1 LTFDAPANGMATL
14 PAQTLFCVTKYLI
27 HVNGKI
33 SHRVAEP
40 RSPWRDHI
48 MCISLNMGMIQLH
61 EVLNLG
67 YGVKTP
73 CTNCEKTSSPM
84 GRYLNNFLSLIS
96 SSSDPQPKRV
106 SKKVSEHTYIPV
118 VPMERWS
125 RSHLAIRLRLRVG
138 GKIDTCFRRSDGGRQ
153 I

>member
-1 LTFDAPANGMATL
+1 MTFDAAANGMATL
-14 PAQTLFCVTKYLI
+14 PTQTLFCVTKYLI

-40 RSPWRDHI
+40 QSPWRDHI
-48 MCISLNMGMIQLH
+48 MCILLNMGMIQLH

-73 CTNCEKTSSPM
+73 YTNCENTSPPV

-106 SKKVSEHTYIPV
+106 SKKVSEHTIHPSCPHGEV
-118 VPMERWS
+118 VPESS
-125 RSHLAIRLRLRVG
+125 RNTFKVACG
-138 GKIDTCFRRSDGGRQ
+138 WED
-153 I
+153 